1 MTFLLTGTRAPATL
15 DLARRLARDGT
26 RVIGVDSLR
35 WPLGRSSRAFAA
47 HYRVPSPRF
56 EREAFVE
63 AVLEIA
69 EREGVSL
76 IWPTCEEIFHLAAAH
91 GKISARVPL
100 FCEPLAVLDPL
111 HDKLAFARL
120 AGEMAPA
127 SWSPEEAPDD
137 PTLVWKPR
145 YSRFGVSTRIGS
157 RPPDPAGWMA
167 QEFVAGEEFSS
178 WALCQDGEVRT
189 LTFYQC
195 RARAGR
201 AGCAFEPIW
210 DEPAAAFIVSFA
222 AARRLTGSL
231 AFDFI
236 RDAIDQV
243 RVIECNPRLTSGIHV
258 LDPSVTLTGLLRE
271 AAPLPP
277 PMIPAQLKL
286 ATWFSNRRV
295 AGTSKDVIAATGD
308 PGPRWGQFLG
318 FTELAAIAV
327 RHSLSLAAAS
337 TRDLEYNGPDG
348 D

>member
-1 MTFLLTGTRAPATL
+1 VTFLLTGTRAPATL
-15 DLARRLARDGT
+15 DLARRLARDGA

-35 WPLGRSSRAFAA
+35 WPLGRSSLAFAA

-63 AVLEIA
+63 AVLEIS

-91 GKISARVPL
+91 ERISARVPL
-100 FCEPLAVLDPL
+100 FCEPLEVLDPL

-120 AGEMAPA
+120 AIDQAPA
-127 SWSPEEAPDD
+127 SWSAEDAPDD
-137 PTLVWKPR
+137 DTLVWKPR

-178 WALCQDGEVRT
+178 WALCRDGEVRT

-195 RARAGR
+195 PARAGR
-201 AGCAFEPIW
+201 AGCAFEPMW
-210 DEPAAAFIVSFA
+210 DEEAAAFTKAFA
-222 AARRLTGSL
+222 AARQFNGSL

-236 RDAIDQV
+236 RDAAGRVQ
-243 RVIECNPRLTSGIHV
+243 VIECNPRLTSGIHV
-258 LDPSVTLTGLLRE
+258 LDPSVSLTRLLRE
-271 AAPLPP
+271 GAPLPP
-277 PMIPAQLKL
+277 PMVSAQLKL
-286 ATWFSNRRV
+286 PTWFSNRRV
-295 AGTSKDVIAATGD
+295 AGKSPDVIAAAGD
-308 PGPRWGQFLG
+308 PGPRWGQLLG
-318 FTELAAIAV
+318 SAELAAIAV

-337 TRDLEYNGPDG
+337 TRDFEYNGPDG
-348 D
+348 P

>member
-1 MTFLLTGTRAPATL
+1 MTFLLTGIRAPATL

-178 WALCQDGEVRT
+178 WE
-189 LTFYQC
+189 
-195 RARAGR
+195 AGIR
-201 AGCAFEPIW
+201 FVLAKS
-210 DEPAAAFIVSFA
+210 EPAAAFIVSCA

-236 RDAIDQV
+236 RDAIGRV

-258 LDPSVTLTGLLRE
+258 LDPSVILTGLLRE

-277 PMIPAQLKL
+277 PMVPAQLGL
-286 ATWFSNRRV
+286 PTWFSNWRV
-295 AGTSKDVIAATGD
+295 AGQSPDVIAVEGD